1 MVGLYGLTYFMAH
14 YPAAL
19 KKAYHV
25 TDDDLNEAP
34 HDLLVKLTKS
44 QGFAEAYDRMA
55 ERLIFDARQGKLGR
69 FTLEKPGETDA
80 DAE

>member
-1 MVGLYGLTYFMAH
+1 
-14 YPAAL
+14 
-19 KKAYHV
+19 
-25 TDDDLNEAP
+25 
-34 HDLLVKLTKS
+34 VKLTKS